1 MVGSTLKAFQVVIA
15 EQVVFHDYSISIGW
29 HYIPYTVQVSARVI
43 NSYDKNK
50 YIYVISNIL
59 SERDI
64 GFSEQKRY
72 LEHRWMIIFIMTQPT
87 DVDITS
93 NRVFIM
99 LCTDVRRIYTA
110 CLNLKKITCDIIIH
124 IKLVLTTSTE
134 K

>member
-1 MVGSTLKAFQVVIA
+1 MKAFQVVIA

-50 YIYVISNIL
+50 YIYISILYVISNIL

-72 LEHRWMIIFIMTQPT
+72 LEHR
-87 DVDITS
+87 
-93 NRVFIM
+93 
-99 LCTDVRRIYTA
+99 
-110 CLNLKKITCDIIIH
+110 
-124 IKLVLTTSTE
+124 
-134 K
+134 